1 MTLNNTLTRRASLA
15 LIAGAAGSAALA
27 QSTDFDAVALKE
39 FSLGAEDA
47 PIEVIE
53 YASYTCP
60 HCASFHSDVF
70 PELKANYIDTG
81 KIRFTFR
88 PVYFD
93 GPGLWADML
102 ARCTGNTDKYF
113 GIAGILFERQA
124 EWSRAGS
131 QEGVAEGI
139 VSVGRQAGLDEETVL
154 ACLQDNDKAKAL
166 VADFQIN
173 AERDGVTATPSF
185 MIDGELLSNMSYA
198 SFAQILNDK
207 MAPIYAGLTDKD
219 KRLCELMETPMRAG
233 GEPIFCPEN

>member
-1 MTLNNTLTRRASLA
+1 MTLNTTLTRRASLA

-27 QSTDFDAVALKE
+27 QSAETDAPAVME
-39 FSLGAEDA
+39 FTLGDENA

-60 HCASFHSDVF
+60 HCANFHRDVL

-102 ARCTGNTDKYF
+102 ARCTGDTDKYF

-131 QEGVAEGI
+131 QAGVAEGI
-139 VSVGRQAGLDEETVL
+139 VSVGRQAGIDEETVL
-154 ACLQDNDKAKAL
+154 ACLQDNDKAQAL

-173 AERDGVTATPSF
+173 AERDNITATPSF
-185 MIDGELLSNMSYA
+185 VIDGELVSNMSYA
-198 SFAQILNDK
+198 SFAQILDEK
-207 MAPIYAGLTDKD
+207 L
-219 KRLCELMETPMRAG
+219 
-233 GEPIFCPEN
+233 GE

>member
-27 QSTDFDAVALKE
+27 QSTDAPAEGDAPAVME
-39 FSLGAEDA
+39 FTLGDENA

-60 HCASFHSDVF
+60 HCATFHSDTF
-70 PELKANYIDTG
+70 PELKANFIDTG

-102 ARCTGNTDKYF
+102 ARCTGDNDKYF

-124 EWSRAGS
+124 EWSRASS
-131 QEGVAEGI
+131 QAGVAEGI

-154 ACLQDNDKAKAL
+154 ACLQDNDNAQAL
-166 VADFQIN
+166 VAAFQEN
-173 AERDGVTATPSF
+173 AERDEINATPSF
-185 MIDGELLSNMSYA
+185 LIDGELVSNMSYA
-198 SFAQILNDK
+198 SFAQILNEK
-207 MAPIYAGLTDKD
+207 L
-219 KRLCELMETPMRAG
+219 
-233 GEPIFCPEN
+233 GE